1 MNHVVPQRPTR
12 RSQAAVIGCLLLFT
26 TLLGGHAL
34 PARADELVAAEASPA
49 VSGDRQAT
57 PATVPSAVS
66 NRPRTITVTN
76 HGGRSVTLF
85 AKGERIRRV
94 LAPGRHAAVFR
105 GLTPGRLYTVA
116 VGGQAIGAVVA
127 LNRPYA
133 ATGLQVRS
141 DGSPGSVTLTWR
153 HRITTATGGRAIRYE
168 VTATA
173 KGAPVV
179 RASATGVPRA
189 SVIGLDPD
197 LLYTFTVRPRND
209 AGTGRVTIA
218 RMTRTLGQ
226 ITGGPAGTSD
236 HAPSEPAG
244 QPSAPE
250 PSTPAAA
257 PAPAPA
263 PPPAPAPAGPRTTTI
278 WVCPDGYAEVAGQ
291 CLTTKPY
298 TFHTE
303 TQTQPYTYHSEQQVD
318 TKTVPATFDGSVWT
332 WSCPSGYSAGGGQWG
347 VGICKGTVTV
357 QVKDAPPQG
366 WYDTGS
372 RFGQDIEVKDA
383 LPDGYLDDG
392 SQWVKT
398 TAKVAREITV

>member
-94 LAPGRHAAVFR
+94 LAPGQRAAAFR

-127 LNRPYA
+127 LNRPLA

-141 DGSPGSVTLTWR
+141 DRSPGSVTLAWR

-173 KGAPVV
+173 TGAPVV
-179 RASATGVPRA
+179 RATATGVQRA
-189 SVIGLDPD
+189 SLTGLDPD

-226 ITGGPAGTSD
+226 ITGGPTGTSD

-250 PSTPAAA
+250 PTTPAAA
-257 PAPAPA
+257 PAPAPV

-278 WVCPDGYAEVAGQ
+278 WVC
-291 CLTTKPY
+291 
-298 TFHTE
+298 
-303 TQTQPYTYHSEQQVD
+303 
-318 TKTVPATFDGSVWT
+318 
-332 WSCPSGYSAGGGQWG
+332 
-347 VGICKGTVTV
+347 
-357 QVKDAPPQG
+357 
-366 WYDTGS
+366 
-372 RFGQDIEVKDA
+372 
-383 LPDGYLDDG
+383 
-392 SQWVKT
+392 
-398 TAKVAREITV
+398 